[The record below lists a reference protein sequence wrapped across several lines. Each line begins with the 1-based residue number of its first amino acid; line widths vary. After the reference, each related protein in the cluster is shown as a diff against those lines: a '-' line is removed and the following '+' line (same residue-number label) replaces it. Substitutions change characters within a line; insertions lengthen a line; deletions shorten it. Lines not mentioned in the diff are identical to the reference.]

1 MRYLTAVVRDHGNVI
16 IYQNHQ
22 RVHSEIRLQSSGI
35 LQKVD
40 RVPAILRVDCN
51 KELFTLKFN
60 EFLIQGIKSPKFI
73 DR

>member
-1 MRYLTAVVRDHGNVI
+1 MRYLTTVVGDHGNVI

-51 KELFTLKFN
+51 KELFTLNLMNF
-60 EFLIQGIKSPKFI
+60 
-73 DR
+73 

>member
-35 LQKVD
+35 
-40 RVPAILRVDCN
+40 
-51 KELFTLKFN
+51 FS
-60 EFLIQGIKSPKFI
+60 KS
-73 DR
+73 

>member
-1 MRYLTAVVRDHGNVI
+1 MRYLTAVVRDHGYVI

-22 RVHSEIRLQSSGI
+22 RVYSEIRLQSSGI
-35 LQKVD
+35 QKVD

>member
-22 RVHSEIRLQSSGI
+22 DVHSEFRLQSSGI

-40 RVPAILRVDCN
+40 RVSAILRVDCN
-51 KELFTLKFN
+51 KQLFTLD
-60 EFLIQGIKSPKFI
+60 LINF
-73 DR
+73 